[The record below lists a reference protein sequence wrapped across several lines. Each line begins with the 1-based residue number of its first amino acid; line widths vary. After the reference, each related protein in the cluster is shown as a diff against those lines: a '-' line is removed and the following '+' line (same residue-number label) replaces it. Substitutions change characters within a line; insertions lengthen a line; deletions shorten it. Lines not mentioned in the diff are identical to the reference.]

1 MNIVTRKRER
11 TTRQQQQQ
19 QQQQQQPTT
28 VKQLTKTDV
37 SRDNTKTPSYFQGV
51 RVVQVE
57 AITIY
62 SHEMKRSIQTETRCK
77 QKS

>member
-11 TTRQQQQQ
+11 TTRQQQQ

-62 SHEMKRSIQTETRCK
+62 SHEMKRSIQTKTRCK
-77 QKS
+77 KKS